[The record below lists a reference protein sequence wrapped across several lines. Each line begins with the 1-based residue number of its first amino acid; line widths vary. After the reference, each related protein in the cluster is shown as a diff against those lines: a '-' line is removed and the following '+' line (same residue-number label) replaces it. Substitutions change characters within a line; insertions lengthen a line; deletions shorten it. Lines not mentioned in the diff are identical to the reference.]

1 MPRSSVG
8 SAPDDAMLGRYPV
21 DDITENTNCEL
32 HVKITN
38 ISMKVA
44 DAVAFTNPPEATFHC
59 NPIPAGYA
67 RVLVD
72 EVVDQYSGLEL
83 DIPGGDEEHTLGD
96 AKHRIILWRKDYIIF
111 RRPPTPHHPTPRRSP
126 PPSQQTPAPPSPPT
140 REATPPPPSP
150 AKCQATPPPSP
161 TQRQT
166 STPPPSPAQ
175 PQATASPAQLQA
187 TPPRPTQPRQPSPP
201 PQQSQKRHPAAMVR
215 SGTSRGSTGSTGG
228 GKRYKYGPSLTPLL
242 QRAYDRFEEE
252 IAAISKSK
260 VEAHFAPKP
269 PTPPREKVPEET
281 IDHFIRMAQPPA
293 PKPVDTD
300 YERHIRKLNR
310 ACLRKEASSGS
321 SKQEAA
327 VKKCGKTIPQL
338 GEQAAQSIPSLV
350 VPTTRDSTR
359 AQYYCGQTVYVPEV
373 GNVVITE
380 EHIMQAEVLKITVGQ
395 LLEIEPMPVLR
406 EDEIKRKYVR
416 GQPLVEPDKV
426 KNLPTRMYE
435 LHQWYMNITKISDRL
450 SLMVNVK
457 EEHYYH
463 EKAVSVEYSELFQ
476 LYNQDALDK
485 SIVSCYCL

>member
-1 MPRSSVG
+1 M
-8 SAPDDAMLGRYPV
+8 
-21 DDITENTNCEL
+21 
-32 HVKITN
+32 
-38 ISMKVA
+38 
-44 DAVAFTNPPEATFHC
+44 
-59 NPIPAGYA
+59 
-67 RVLVD
+67 
-72 EVVDQYSGLEL
+72 
-83 DIPGGDEEHTLGD
+83 
-96 AKHRIILWRKDYIIF
+96 
-111 RRPPTPHHPTPRRSP
+111 
-126 PPSQQTPAPPSPPT
+126 
-140 REATPPPPSP
+140 
-150 AKCQATPPPSP
+150 
-161 TQRQT
+161 
-166 STPPPSPAQ
+166 
-175 PQATASPAQLQA
+175 
-187 TPPRPTQPRQPSPP
+187 
-201 PQQSQKRHPAAMVR
+201 
-215 SGTSRGSTGSTGG
+215 
-228 GKRYKYGPSLTPLL
+228 
-242 QRAYDRFEEE
+242 
-252 IAAISKSK
+252 
-260 VEAHFAPKP
+260 
-269 PTPPREKVPEET
+269 EK
-281 IDHFIRMAQPPA
+281 IDHFIRMARAPA

-310 ACLRKEASSGS
+310 ARLRKEASSGS

-350 VPTTRDSTR
+350 VPTTHESTR

-435 LHQWYMNITKISDRL
+435 LHQWYMNITKISNRE

-457 EEHYYH
+457 KDHYYH